1 MANIFV
7 NATQARANT
16 RNNVVIHGEIKT
28 IESEGKKA
36 SAKMADIATGKNT
49 TGQVGFKEGGLASKK
64 KTKKKKK

>member
-28 IESEGKKA
+28 IESNFTQQQKLNSLKKGEA
-36 SAKMADIATGKNT
+36 HMYN
-49 TGQVGFKEGGLASKK
+49 KELYEQSKYYK
-64 KTKKKKK
+64 KLIDVVKK